1 MKFRVE
7 KYILKKAEE
16 LAFLKI
22 KNGADFKLKGYEFP
36 KDGLDVPIK
45 NDVLVKGIKSN
56 TVENGLSSM
65 SIADAMIYIMG
76 IDSNFKYNEEY
87 KKFLEAIENNLDL
100 DLKSYMGYMARKY
113 FEAGEYTDALIYLKC
128 SVNLYPDDVDSLYH
142 YAIVCQEMA
151 KMHQKNGDEKP
162 MEAF

>member
-65 SIADAMIYIMG
+65 SIADAMIYIIW
-76 IDSNFKYNEEY
+76 IDSNFKYN
-87 KKFLEAIENNLDL
+87 
-100 DLKSYMGYMARKY
+100 
-113 FEAGEYTDALIYLKC
+113 
-128 SVNLYPDDVDSLYH
+128 
-142 YAIVCQEMA
+142 
-151 KMHQKNGDEKP
+151 
-162 MEAF
+162 